1 MLLLVLI
8 VVWGLSTAPFNWHG
22 GLLPRDPVPVDAIP
36 DIGENQQIVA
46 TEWMGRSPKDMQE
59 QVTYCL
65 LYTSIR
71 RDKLKKDGTAP
82 IFCRITIS
90 QEKVSFNIK
99 AAINTGIWES
109 STGRAI
115 GKSREALGMNKIID
129 SYTSLI
135 NEKYNEIFDR
145 DGIV

>member
-1 MLLLVLI
+1 MK
-8 VVWGLSTAPFNWHG
+8 STFN
-22 GLLPRDPVPVDAIP
+22 VI
-36 DIGENQQIVA
+36 
-46 TEWMGRSPKDMQE
+46 
-59 QVTYCL
+59 Y
-65 LYTSIR
+65 YIR

-99 AAINTGIWES
+99 AAINTDIWES
-109 STGRAI
+109 STGRAT
-115 GKSREALGMNKIID
+115 GKSREAFSINKIIN

-145 DGIV
+145 DGIVSAEGLKNSILPIPSSPNDNPI